1 MALFAVVSLDSDST
15 ALGAAIETHFT
26 GKSFMVT
33 PGHWV
38 ISTADATAMAI
49 SEALGMRGGTLGRAV
64 VYNVAGYYGFAPTP
78 LWEWLKANGSPAG
91 G

>member
-1 MALFAVVSLDSDST
+1 MALFAVISLQSDSV
-15 ALGAAIETHFT
+15 ALGTAIETHFA
-26 GKSFMVT
+26 GKNFVVA

-49 SEALGMRGGTLGRAV
+49 SEILGMKGGAVGRAV

>member
-1 MALFAVVSLDSDST
+1 MALFAVISLQPDFA
-15 ALGAAIETHFT
+15 ALGTAIETHFAS
-26 GKSFMVT
+26 KNFVVA
-33 PGHWV
+33 PGHWI

-49 SEALGMRGGTLGRAV
+49 SDTLGLRDGGLGRAV

-78 LWEWLKANGSPAG
+78 LWEWLKANGSPTG

>member
-1 MALFAVVSLDSDST
+1 MALFAVISLQSESAELT
-15 ALGAAIETHFT
+15 AAIETHFS
-26 GKSFMVT
+26 GKNFLVS

-49 SEALGMRGGTLGRAV
+49 SDTLGMRGGGLGRAV

-78 LWEWLKANGSPAG
+78 LWEWLKANGSPASG
-91 G
+91 